1 MADDNTQYLHTP
13 AVVGCRPSWIV
24 SQTAPDETG
33 RTGRVVGIRAES
45 AENALARARAGNGT
59 FEPVRSIDI
68 RNRALPETPVE
79 SYVIH
84 EPESRDHSPEV
95 RLLAP
100 VGPPLHRRDLCDACH
115 AERGHVVKL
124 PPPLPAQNASAR

>member
-1 MADDNTQYLHTP
+1 MTFRHSP
-13 AVVGCRPSWIV
+13 AVVSGRPSWIV
-24 SQTAPDETG
+24 SEVDDEAPAGTPE
-33 RTGRVVGIRAES
+33 RIAGIRAES

-68 RNRALPETPVE
+68 RNRALPQTPVQ
-79 SYVIH
+79 SYAIH
-84 EPESRDHSPEV
+84 EPEDRDHSPEV

-100 VGPPLHRRDLCDACH
+100 VGPPIHRRDICEACH

>member
-1 MADDNTQYLHTP
+1 MTFRHTP
-13 AVVGCRPSWIV
+13 SVVSGRPSWIV
-24 SQTAPDETG
+24 SEVDDDAPAGTPE
-33 RTGRVVGIRAES
+33 RIAGIRAES